1 VVVQE
6 ERSGTALTAAA
17 AGLAA
22 AVVGGVVWALIVR
35 WTEYEIGFVA
45 WGIGFLV
52 GTAVAFGAGGARG
65 IPLQIL
71 AVVLALVGIVIGK
84 YLSFVWVIQDEL
96 PGIDLPVF
104 SRDTIDL
111 WWDARSDVW
120 GGWDLLWVGL
130 AVFTAF
136 RIPQHE
142 RDEPAEPAVPPPTG
156 PGSAQST
163 PGQPAP
169 PTPPGQNRPE
179 VDSES

>member
-6 ERSGTALTAAA
+6 ERSGTILTAAL

-22 AVVGGVVWALIVR
+22 AVVGGIVWALIVR

-52 GTAVAFGAGGARG
+52 GTAVVFGAREARG
-65 IPLQIL
+65 IPLQVL

-84 YLSFVWVIQDEL
+84 YLSFVWLIQDEL
-96 PGIDLPVF
+96 PGLNLPVF
-104 SRDTIDL
+104 STDTIDI
-111 WWDARSDVW
+111 WWDARSDIW

-130 AVFTAF
+130 AVVTAF

-142 RDEPAEPAVPPPTG
+142 REEPVDE
-156 PGSAQST
+156 
-163 PGQPAP
+163 
-169 PTPPGQNRPE
+169 TPPAAPAQNRSEADP
-179 VDSES
+179 DS